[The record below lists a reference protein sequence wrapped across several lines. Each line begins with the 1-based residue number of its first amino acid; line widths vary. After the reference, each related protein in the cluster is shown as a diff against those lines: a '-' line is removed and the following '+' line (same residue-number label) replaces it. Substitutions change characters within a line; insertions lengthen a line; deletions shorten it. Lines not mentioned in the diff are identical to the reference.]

1 MDFIRHVLIS
11 FMETWCMC
19 SGLSRHLLLT
29 FLHEVVLL
37 GFPLHLLA
45 PAFHPLR
52 LRVQQLQEPCAIP
65 VAWRHTPAIHRV
77 QGRLQPGVGRGQV
90 GSVHRGPIVLPVTE
104 EPLGP
109 DGAHRPVLRGGAGLR
124 VPLEGGPELQAL
136 VLRGDVSWEALQL
149 QVRLHPGRHTVGALE
164 ASVSVGNGGQ
174 GRQTGAC
181 WR

>member
-1 MDFIRHVLIS
+1 MS
-11 FMETWCMC
+11 
-19 SGLSRHLLLT
+19 SGLSRDLPLT

-52 LRVQQLQEPCAIP
+52 LRVQQLQEPRAVP
-65 VAWRHTPAIHRV
+65 VARGRAPTIHRV
-77 QGRLQPGVGRGQV
+77 QGRLQPGVGRGQA
-90 GSVHRGPIVLPVTE
+90 GSVHGGPVVLPVTE

-109 DGAHRPVLRGGAGLR
+109 DGAHRPILRGGAGLR

-149 QVRLHPGRHTVGALE
+149 QVRLHPSRHAVGALE
-164 ASVSVGNGGQ
+164 ASVSAGDGGQ
-174 GRQTGAC
+174 MGAC
-181 WR
+181 RRQP